1 MLGREFAEKY
11 TGLKNSA
18 TAMLAP
24 LNIHIHSGTISKVL
38 ELATVIL
45 PAVKLVP
52 VGNATLE

>member
-18 TAMLAP
+18 TAVLAP
-24 LNIHIHSGTISKVL
+24 LNIHVHSGTISKVL

-45 PAVKLVP
+45 PAVKLVQ
-52 VGNATLE
+52 V